1 MRSFMLVAMLF
12 ASMPAVAE
20 PARGIEGGHER
31 FGPDEKA
38 LRTKIYGESSGIGF
52 TFCSA
57 FIRAFTLGVSTI
69 IVRQLGGRDFPVF
82 DEAREIN
89 PRAAAAGTILG
100 GIVLACLV
108 SLPLA
113 QTLSRRR
120 ARRARRAALCRRN
133 LIPTVKQQPDAPDD
147 PDGIVGYFVTRDGY
161 EFVVTRDSRQVDDSF
176 N

>member
-1 MRSFMLVAMLF
+1 MLVAILF
-12 ASMPAVAE
+12 ASMLAVAE

-57 FIRAFTLGVSTI
+57 FMRVFTLGVST
-69 IVRQLGGRDFPVF
+69 QLGGHDFPVF

-89 PRAAAAGTILG
+89 PRASAAGAILG

-108 SLPLA
+108 SLPLV

-120 ARRARRAALCRRN
+120 AGRAARYRRN
-133 LIPTVKQQPDAPDD
+133 FIPTVKQPDAPDD
-147 PDGIVGYFVTRDGY
+147 PDDILGSFVTRDGY
-161 EFVVTRDSRQVDDSF
+161 EFVVMRDSRKIDDSF